1 MAIMM
6 VRARAKLER
15 DIGHSCINGV
25 FLDELDPNRGRMS
38 DEIMQD
44 CGIMC
49 YLAFNES
56 ERNDEN
62 DKERIDSKSQ
72 KQAV

>member
-1 MAIMM
+1 
-6 VRARAKLER
+6 
-15 DIGHSCINGV
+15 
-25 FLDELDPNRGRMS
+25 MS
-38 DEIMQD
+38 EEIMQD